1 MKKVNLE
8 AQLTTADLLT
18 ALAKAD
24 DPKTVLNFILQL
36 PGVTVDEGPT
46 PIPEAKELR
55 AKMKTHGYR
64 KRNQGIFQTLRE
76 YLSDEYKAK
85 RRELHFKQVLQ
96 DVKFFYPKITPR
108 LLQIYLND
116 NRQLNPQKLP
126 GRFNVDFSAKR
137 GTVILR

>member
-1 MKKVNLE
+1 MKKINLE
-8 AQLTTADLLT
+8 ARVTTADLLT

-36 PGVTVDEGPT
+36 PGVTVEERPA
-46 PIPEAKELR
+46 PLPEAKVLR
-55 AKMKTHGYR
+55 NRIKNKGYR
-64 KRNQGIFQTLRE
+64 KKNQGIFQLLRE
-76 YLSDEYKAK
+76 YLSDEYKAA
-85 RRELHFKQVLQ
+85 RRELNFKEVYK
-96 DVKFFYPKITPR
+96 DIKSFYPKITAR

-116 NRQLNPQKLP
+116 GRQLNPSKLE